1 MLRVFTSLDEAARA
15 VASRVV
21 ESAAD
26 AVRARGSFRLA
37 LPGGSTPR
45 TLFRRLAEPEWRAR
59 IDWSRVTILL
69 TDERAVPRGEHER
82 NDAQIAALLMA
93 PLGLGEDRLRP
104 MRAEAADLEAA
115 AAEYEREL
123 ESPIDLVVLGVGP
136 DGHIASIFPGR
147 PLVAETVRRAAAEF
161 ESPKPPPRRLSLT
174 PRALR
179 EARDLVVLC
188 AGADKAAAIE
198 AALGDPADP
207 NACPAALAASA
218 DWFVDRAA
226 APAG

>member
-1 MLRVFTSLDEAARA
+1 MGRHGTC
-15 VASRVV
+15 
-21 ESAAD
+21 
-26 AVRARGSFRLA
+26 RLA
-37 LPGGSTPR
+37 
-45 TLFRRLAEPEWRAR
+45 RRSQ
-59 IDWSRVTILL
+59 D
-69 TDERAVPRGEHER
+69 
-82 NDAQIAALLMA
+82 
-93 PLGLGEDRLRP
+93 LGLPPGDIAVEQKSECNLF
-104 MRAEAADLEAA
+104 
-115 AAEYEREL
+115 
-123 ESPIDLVVLGVGP
+123 LGGIGP